1 MILRMR
7 IFFVLSASLWA
18 WLVGR
23 AITLGPNT
31 RSLCWHPIMHAGS
44 WYRLTPNPYNIPHK
58 YFITL
63 PYIFAILA
71 IPALFVKRDIIHIVT
86 VLKLVSE
93 HAFIPVFVA
102 HIHSD
107 ILLALWTFLNIIA
120 SIGSILLLNMHQSTW
135 TTIAILPTSVTIA
148 LHAWFLAIE
157 LYLILK
163 QPPIRE
169 EQVYEARQPRIV

>member
-1 MILRMR
+1 MR

-23 AITLGPNT
+23 AITFGPNT
-31 RSLCWHPIMHAGS
+31 RGLCWHPNMHADS

-58 YFITL
+58 YFPVL
-63 PYIFAILA
+63 SFVFAALA
-71 IPALFVKRDIIHIVT
+71 VPALFVQNDIIHIAT

-93 HAFIPVFVA
+93 HAYIPMFVA

-107 ILLALWTFLNIIA
+107 ILLAVWTIFNILA
-120 SIGSILLLNMHQSTW
+120 SVGCILLFNIEQSTW
-135 TTIAILPTSVTIA
+135 AIIAIIPTTIATA

-157 LYLILK
+157 LYIVFK
-163 QPPIRE
+163 QAPVRQ
-169 EQVYEARQPRIV
+169 EQVYEARHPRII